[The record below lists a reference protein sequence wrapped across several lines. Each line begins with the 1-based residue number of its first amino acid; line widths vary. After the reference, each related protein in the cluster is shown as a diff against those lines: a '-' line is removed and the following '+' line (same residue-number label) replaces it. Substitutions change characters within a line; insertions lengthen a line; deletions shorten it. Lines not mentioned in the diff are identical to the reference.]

1 MEQQPRLEQPVRA
14 HQSNTARS
22 TRSPT
27 STTSSPQR
35 NDESW
40 VEVSSQ
46 PSSSSLSSLGDDI
59 VTTGLRV
66 GSSTTRRR
74 RPHQQLPGPPAT
86 PSFHANQTVVQG
98 GTSSQEEYDETESE
112 DDTLLTS
119 STENGPV
126 QRRQSFHR
134 PTRIERDDSD
144 DEIAT
149 ALGRATGDPVF
160 RPQPNAFSHPG
171 GRTQRSYSTT
181 SAVPSHP
188 HSRVRPSLGQRSNPR
203 PHRGVPNFMSPSY
216 QADNDEALRSSLT
229 TLLSCAAAARGLPK
243 HNHDQEERAPAAPAG
258 VGPSTQPVELRLVP
272 EDKLGEPSAR
282 APPTARQPRLKTP
295 AETTSPRTASSP
307 SNASAA
313 AVAAADRH
321 KRGASPQSRSSRVAK
336 KKKVVA
342 VEDSTGGLLS
352 PTLLTWV
359 MSAGVLVIVS
369 VVGFGAGYVIGREV
383 GRHETLAA
391 GASAN
396 ASTIAAADSSCGREV
411 VRSSGGLRR
420 LRWGASVVASA

>member
-1 MEQQPRLEQPVRA
+1 MTVSPSSSYPLLASLSAVLT
-14 HQSNTARS
+14 NTFL
-22 TRSPT
+22 P
-27 STTSSPQR
+27 
-35 NDESW
+35 ESW

-46 PSSSSLSSLGDDI
+46 PSSSSLSSMGDEI

-66 GSSTTRRR
+66 GSSMTRRR
-74 RPHQQLPGPPAT
+74 RLHQAHGAPAP
-86 PSFHANQTVVQG
+86 PSFHANQTVIHG

-119 STENGPV
+119 STENGPP
-126 QRRQSFHR
+126 RPRQSFQRHT
-134 PTRIERDDSD
+134 PTESDDSD
-144 DEIAT
+144 DENST
-149 ALGRATGDPVF
+149 ALGRATDDPTF
-160 RPQPNAFSHPG
+160 RPQPNAFSHPV
-171 GRTQRSYSTT
+171 GRSSRSYSTT

-188 HSRVRPSLGQRSNPR
+188 HSRVRPSLAQRSYAR
-203 PHRGVPNFMSPSY
+203 PHRGTPNFMSPSY

-243 HNHDQEERAPAAPAG
+243 HKEDHEQGITGAQRG

-272 EDKLGEPSAR
+272 EHELGGPSPR
-282 APPTARQPRLKTP
+282 MPTTARKSRLQTQG
-295 AETTSPRTASSP
+295 EGLSPRVASSP
-307 SNASAA
+307 SDAAS
-313 AVAAADRH
+313 DRH

-342 VEDSTGGLLS
+342 EDSEAGLLS

-359 MSAGVLVIVS
+359 MSAAGVLVLVS

-383 GRHETLAA
+383 GRQETLAA
-391 GASAN
+391 GAGAN

-411 VRSSGGLRR
+411 IRSSGGLRR
-420 LRWGASVVASA
+420 LRWGASVVASS

>member
-1 MEQQPRLEQPVRA
+1 MPQ
-14 HQSNTARS
+14 
-22 TRSPT
+22 PT
-27 STTSSPQR
+27 SSLPSAASPLQR
-35 NDESW
+35 SDDSW

-46 PSSSSLSSLGDDI
+46 PSSSSLSSMGEEI

-66 GSSTTRRR
+66 GSSSTRRWR
-74 RPHQQLPGPPAT
+74 THQAPRAPSP

-126 QRRQSFHR
+126 RSRQSFQR
-134 PTRIERDDSD
+134 PTLIESDDSD
-144 DEIAT
+144 DENAT
-149 ALGRATGDPVF
+149 ALGRATDDPTF
-160 RPQPNAFSHPG
+160 RPRPNAFSHPV
-171 GRTQRSYSTT
+171 GRSQRSYSTT
-181 SAVPSHP
+181 SAAPPHP
-188 HSRVRPSLGQRSNPR
+188 HSRVRPSLAQRPHTRS
-203 PHRGVPNFMSPSY
+203 HRGVPNFMSPSY

-243 HNHDQEERAPAAPAG
+243 HKEDQGQGISDAPRG

-272 EDKLGEPSAR
+272 EHELGEPSPR
-282 APPTARQPRLKTP
+282 PPTAARKPRLQTQG
-295 AETTSPRTASSP
+295 ERMSPRTASSP
-307 SNASAA
+307 SD
-313 AVAAADRH
+313 AAADRH

-342 VEDSTGGLLS
+342 EDSTGGLLS

-359 MSAGVLVIVS
+359 MSAAGVLVLVS
-369 VVGFGAGYVIGREV
+369 VVSFGAGYVIGREV
-383 GRHETLAA
+383 GRQETLAA

-420 LRWGASVVASA
+420 LRWGAGVVASS